1 MGRLSFK
8 KRERLSKELLIQEL
22 FEKGSSFYFYP
33 FKVLHLPH
41 PDQGSAV
48 NEVLF
53 SVPKRQ
59 FKKAVD
65 RNKIKRRI
73 REAYRLNKSAI
84 TAPRKLLIAYIY
96 TAKTILP
103 SETFQQKV
111 LGTILKI
118 SSLKNEEG

>member
-1 MGRLSFK
+1 MTKATFK
-8 KRERLSKELLIQEL
+8 KAERLSKETLIQEL

-41 PDQGSAV
+41 PDSGSPV

-53 SVPKRQ
+53 TVPKRQ
-59 FKKAVD
+59 FKRAVD
-65 RNKIKRRI
+65 RNTIKRRM
-73 REAYRLNKSAI
+73 REAYRLNKSEMN
-84 TAPRKLLIAYIY
+84 APRKLLIAYIY

-103 SETFQQKV
+103 SETLQQKV

-118 SSLKNEEG
+118 SSLKDEEG